1 MHPSRVTER
10 SQSYERL
17 EFLGD
22 SILGFIVARELFERY
37 PEAAEGELSR
47 LRSAVV
53 SRRTC
58 AAVAREIGL
67 DRMFAEQFELSD
79 DLRRSDNVLA
89 ALIESAIAALV
100 LEHGLDAVVAPV
112 LGAFAGEIEEALHAP
127 ADFKTRL
134 QEEAAKSG
142 WRVTYSVVAVEGPAH
157 DRLFTCE
164 ALVAGVPRGL
174 GTGRSKKEAQQ
185 VAAEEALA
193 FLQELSEAGAQRPS
207 A

>member
-10 SQSYERL
+10 SESYERL

-22 SILGFIVARELFERY
+22 SILGFVVARELFERY
-37 PEAAEGELSR
+37 PKAAEGELSR

-67 DRMFAEQFELSD
+67 DRLFAAQFEPTD

-89 ALIESAIAALV
+89 ALMEAAIAALV
-100 LEHGLDAVVAPV
+100 LERGLEMVAAPV
-112 LGAFAGEIEEALHAP
+112 LGAFEGQIEEALHAP

-134 QEEAAKSG
+134 QEEAARFG
-142 WRVTYSVVAVEGPAH
+142 WKVTYSVVAVEGPAH
-157 DRLFTCE
+157 DRVFTCE
-164 ALVAGVPRGL
+164 ALIAGVPRGL
-174 GTGRSKKEAQQ
+174 GTGRSKKDAQQ
-185 VAAEEALA
+185 AGAEEALA
-193 FLQELSEAGAQRPS
+193 FLQELSEA
-207 A
+207 

>member
-1 MHPSRVTER
+1 MHPSRVRER

-22 SILGFIVARELFERY
+22 SVLGLLVSRELFERY
-37 PEAAEGELSR
+37 PQAAEGELSR

-53 SRRTC
+53 SRRSC

-67 DRMFAEQFELSD
+67 DRMFAEQFELTD
-79 DLRRSDNVLA
+79 DVRRSDNVLA
-89 ALIESAIAALV
+89 ALIEAAIAALV
-100 LEHGLDAVVAPV
+100 LEHGLDAVAASV
-112 LGAFAGEIEEALHAP
+112 LDAFEGQIDEALHAP
-127 ADFKTRL
+127 TDFKTRL

-142 WRVTYSVVAVEGPAH
+142 WKVTYSVVEVEGPAH

-164 ALVAGVPRGL
+164 ALVAGVPRGI

-185 VAAEEALA
+185 AAAAEALKS
-193 FLQELSEAGAQRPS
+193 L
-207 A
+207 

>member
-22 SILGFIVARELFERY
+22 SILGFVVARELFERY
-37 PEAAEGELSR
+37 PQAAEGELSR

-100 LEHGLDAVVAPV
+100 LEHGLDAVVAPM
-112 LGAFAGEIEEALHAP
+112 LAAFAGEIEEALHAP
-127 ADFKTRL
+127 GDFKTRL

-193 FLQELSEAGAQRPS
+193 FLQELSEAGARRPS